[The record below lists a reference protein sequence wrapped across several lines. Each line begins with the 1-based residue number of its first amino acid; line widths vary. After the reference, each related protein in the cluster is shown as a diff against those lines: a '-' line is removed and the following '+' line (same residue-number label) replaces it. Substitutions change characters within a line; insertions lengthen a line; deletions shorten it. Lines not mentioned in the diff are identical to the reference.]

1 MFAVIF
7 GVKPAAGEYDAY
19 LALAALLRPEVEQ
32 IDGFIDNRRYR
43 SLSRPEWMVS
53 VSFWR
58 DEKSLVRWRT
68 HAGHHLV
75 QGKGRAGVFA
85 DYHLRVGEVFAGDG
99 AGPVQSRLDETETGA
114 ARAMSVIEAPEA
126 VTVPIAPG
134 LVGQE
139 GFEGITV
146 PGSRLLLLHWSDRQA
161 CSAWDAP
168 DAGRRRDVR
177 VIRDYTM
184 TDRREA
190 PQYFA

>member
-7 GVKPAAGEYDAY
+7 EVKPAIEQYDAY

-58 DEKSLVRWRT
+58 DEKALIRWRT

-75 QGKGRAGVFA
+75 QGKGRAGVFV
-85 DYHLRVGEVFAGDG
+85 DYHLRVGEVFAEDG
-99 AGPVQSRLDETETGA
+99 ARPAQSRLDETETGA
-114 ARAMSVIEAPEA
+114 ARAVSVIEAPET
-126 VTVPIAPG
+126 VTVPSAPG

-139 GFEGITV
+139 GFDGITL
-146 PGSRLLLLHWSDRQA
+146 PGSRLLLLHWRDRQA
-161 CSAWDAP
+161 CNAWDASV
-168 DAGRRRDVR
+168 AGKRRDVC

>member
-7 GVKPAAGEYDAY
+7 EVKPTVGQYDGY

-32 IDGFIDNRRYR
+32 IDGFIENRRYR
-43 SLSRPEWMVS
+43 SLRRPEWMVS

-58 DEKSLVRWRT
+58 DEKALIRWRT

-75 QGKGRAGVFA
+75 QGKGRAGIFA

-99 AGPVQSRLDETETGA
+99 AGPVQSRLDETETGV
-114 ARAMSVIEAPEA
+114 ARAMSVIEGPEA
-126 VTVPIAPG
+126 SAALVTPG

-139 GFEGITV
+139 RFDGITV
-146 PGSRLLLLHWSDRQA
+146 PGSRLLLLHWSDRRA
-161 CSAWDAP
+161 CAALGASG
-168 DAGRRRDVR
+168 AGKRRDVR